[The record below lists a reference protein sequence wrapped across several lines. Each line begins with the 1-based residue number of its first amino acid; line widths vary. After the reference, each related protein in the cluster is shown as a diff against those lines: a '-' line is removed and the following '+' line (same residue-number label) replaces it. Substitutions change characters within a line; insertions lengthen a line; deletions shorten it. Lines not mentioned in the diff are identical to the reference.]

1 MQKPNFIECINAHE
15 LSAFEQLYQQ
25 YYKTLTLY
33 AFNFVGNQSE
43 AEDIVQDVIV
53 AIWLREDTF
62 ENQRSFE
69 AYLYN
74 AVKFK
79 SINVLKRKNLAQRYI
94 DENSAE
100 LNNTSEGQFSIEE
113 LYIELFKAIDNLPKR
128 CREVLL
134 LGMEGKTN
142 AEIAQLLNLSIETVK
157 THRKRGLSIL
167 RDTLKESPALGLIA
181 IMFIASPFKE
191 VAERFV

>member
-79 SINVLKRKNLAQRYI
+79 SINVLKRKN
-94 DENSAE
+94 
-100 LNNTSEGQFSIEE
+100 
-113 LYIELFKAIDNLPKR
+113 
-128 CREVLL
+128 
-134 LGMEGKTN
+134 
-142 AEIAQLLNLSIETVK
+142 
-157 THRKRGLSIL
+157 
-167 RDTLKESPALGLIA
+167 
-181 IMFIASPFKE
+181 
-191 VAERFV
+191 

>member
-128 CREVLL
+128 CR
-134 LGMEGKTN
+134 
-142 AEIAQLLNLSIETVK
+142 
-157 THRKRGLSIL
+157 
-167 RDTLKESPALGLIA
+167 
-181 IMFIASPFKE
+181 
-191 VAERFV
+191 